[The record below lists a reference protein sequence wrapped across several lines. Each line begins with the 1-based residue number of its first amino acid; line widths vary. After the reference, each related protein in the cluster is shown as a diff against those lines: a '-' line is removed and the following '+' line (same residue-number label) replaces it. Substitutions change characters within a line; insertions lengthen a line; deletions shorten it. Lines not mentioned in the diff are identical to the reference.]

1 MRARTKSQ
9 RSRKKRVQRIP
20 PESPAARDEG
30 PRLIPLPDSDPHQT
44 PGLPPNEGYVS
55 LANSAIRL
63 WNKPNKPN
71 ASEPPSKTGTDR

>member
-1 MRARTKSQ
+1 MRARPKSQ

-30 PRLIPLPDSDPHQT
+30 PRLIPLPDSDPHSPT
-44 PGLPPNEGYVS
+44 EGYVS

-63 WNKPNKPN
+63 WNKADKP
-71 ASEPPSKTGTDR
+71 ATSEPPSKTDTDR